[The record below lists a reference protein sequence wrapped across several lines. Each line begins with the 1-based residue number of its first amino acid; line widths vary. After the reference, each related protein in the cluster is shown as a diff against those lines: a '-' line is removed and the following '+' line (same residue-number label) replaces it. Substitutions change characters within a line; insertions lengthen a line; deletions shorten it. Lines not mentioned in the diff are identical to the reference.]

1 MQYIEYNFSGYLLD
15 IQNKLM
21 NNNIINKFLNF
32 IEKEVVPPIKKDFTW
47 LSKAITK
54 DLEKLTKDKK
64 QLKRKKKKSKK

>member
-21 NNNIINKFLNF
+21 NNNIIDKFLNF

-47 LSKAITK
+47 LSKSITK
-54 DLEKLTKDKK
+54 DLEKLTKDNKK
-64 QLKRKKKKSKK
+64 FKKKKNKSKK